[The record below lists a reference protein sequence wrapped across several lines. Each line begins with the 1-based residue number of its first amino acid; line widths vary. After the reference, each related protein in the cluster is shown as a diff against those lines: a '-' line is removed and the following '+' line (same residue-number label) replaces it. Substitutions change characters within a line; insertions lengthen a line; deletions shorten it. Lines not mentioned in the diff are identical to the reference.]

1 MTNNAQMLFRQKKGF
16 KDDLIIAKTVQKSV
30 ILKKVG
36 SSLLVERSS
45 LHFLQLKF
53 PYTYVS
59 RF

>member
-1 MTNNAQMLFRQKKGF
+1 MTNNAQKLFRQKKSF

-36 SSLLVERSS
+36 SSSLLVERSS

-53 PYTYVS
+53 PY
-59 RF
+59 